1 MFKISKQVGDRL
13 ISHAL
18 EESPNEC
25 CGLLLGQAGND
36 YPEITEIREITN
48 IVNSPTRYQM
58 DPQEYVNAWQ
68 ESERRSLDV
77 IACYHSHTRGANRFS
92 ETDRR
97 LALENGWIDFPFVL
111 VVLHDKVNPKIL
123 AFNVDSSGKVEEITV
138 ELI

>member
-1 MFKISKQVGDRL
+1 ML
-13 ISHAL
+13 
-18 EESPNEC
+18 
-25 CGLLLGQAGND
+25 
-36 YPEITEIREITN
+36 
-48 IVNSPTRYQM
+48 
-58 DPQEYVNAWQ
+58 
-68 ESERRSLDV
+68 
-77 IACYHSHTRGANRFS
+77 RGADRFS